1 MKRRLKGGSL
11 LLCCTCARGLRMP
24 PCLSCSW
31 KFPLSA
37 EIAPCVAGVEIR
49 GRARRPA
56 VVSLSCTRLRQ
67 NLHRERKARERKNT
81 ALRPLLLV
89 PSARLATSVERKGEA
104 RQGAGGCFLWQV
116 TASMRRREGQ
126 ALRRKRP
133 RYTKPATHGRL
144 LAPFLAPIAMHPNRP
159 LDLKIVFN
167 QHPKPP
173 NGITNVFRFS
183 AHSGVVNFL
192 FS

>member
-1 MKRRLKGGSL
+1 MKLARMRTCGGGGTRETAVVGSL

-104 RQGAGGCFLWQV
+104 RQGAGGRNGQSELEGVSKIIFKSEPGRDGGRPLV
-116 TASMRRREGQ
+116 GRASEFQPLHCWVRRRHFR
-126 ALRRKRP
+126 ARRAA
-133 RYTKPATHGRL
+133 PAQ
-144 LAPFLAPIAMHPNRP
+144 I
-159 LDLKIVFN
+159 
-167 QHPKPP
+167 
-173 NGITNVFRFS
+173 FS
-183 AHSGVVNFL
+183 RS
-192 FS
+192 

>member
-1 MKRRLKGGSL
+1 MLCC
-11 LLCCTCARGLRMP
+11 CCTCARGLRMP

-56 VVSLSCTRLRQ
+56 VVSLSCPRLRQ

-104 RQGAGGCFLWQV
+104 RQGAGG
-116 TASMRRREGQ
+116 RNGQ
-126 ALRRKRP
+126 SELERVSKIIFKSEP
-133 RYTKPATHGRL
+133 GRDGG
-144 LAPFLAPIAMHPNRP
+144 RP
-159 LDLKIVFN
+159 LVGRASEFQPLHCGVRRL
-167 QHPKPP
+167 H
-173 NGITNVFRFS
+173 FS
-183 AHSGVVNFL
+183 SRSAAPGTRIAKNKRK
-192 FS
+192 